1 MSTLA
6 RALICSSVM
15 WPTVASPDVAQ
26 RTAPGLARAAASSEA
41 KSLPS
46 NAGVASSTTGE
57 NITLTTG
64 TMSLSG
70 SYPTLPMCGLSTSGL
85 IAANPIV

>member
-15 WPTVASPDVAQ
+15 WPIVARPEVAQ
-26 RTAPGLARAAASSEA
+26 RTAPGLARAAASSA
-41 KSLPS
+41 LKSLPS
-46 NAGVASSTTGE
+46 NAGVASRTTGE
-57 NITLTTG
+57 NMTLTTG

-70 SYPTLPMCGLSTSGL
+70 S
-85 IAANPIV
+85 